1 MRQKSSLIKNKEA
14 IKSMRSACGI
24 SSQLHTLSMTGAVVG
39 LTEKQL
45 AEKISRIYKTT
56 EAGSWAYPMLVG
68 AGSRTTIIHAAP
80 TNKKIK
86 NDELVLIDMG
96 VKYKGF
102 ASDITRTWPA
112 GKKFTKEQKT
122 VYEIVLKAQKEVI
135 KATKPGE
142 TLTGLHALSREILL
156 DGLLR
161 HKIIKK
167 DELGDVFPHKTSH
180 WIGRLVH
187 DACPYFNEDE
197 SAVKLEAGMLFTVEP
212 GLYLKNRKDKYN
224 DIGIRIEDVALVT
237 ENGCEIISNVA
248 KEVEEIEALRAY

>member
-14 IKSMRSACGI
+14 IKAMRTACGI
-24 SSQLHTLSMTGAVVG
+24 SSQLHMLSMTGAVVG
-39 LTEKQL
+39 LTEKEL
-45 AEKISRIYKTT
+45 AQKISRVYETT

-68 AGSRTTIIHAAP
+68 AGSRTTIIHAKP
-80 TNKKIK
+80 TQKKIK
-86 NDELVLIDMG
+86 DGELVLIDMG

-112 GKKFTKEQKT
+112 GKKFSKEQKT
-122 VYEIVLKAQKEVI
+122 IYDIVLKAQKEVI

-142 TLTGLHALSREILL
+142 TLTGLHALAKEILL
-156 DGLLR
+156 EELLR
-161 HKIIKK
+161 HKVISK
-167 DELGDVFPHKTSH
+167 DQLSEVFPHKTSH

-197 SAVKLEAGMLFTVEP
+197 TAVKLEAGMLFTVEP

-224 DIGIRIEDVALVT
+224 SIGIRIEDVVLVT
-237 ENGCEIISNVA
+237 EDGCEVISSVA
-248 KEVEEIEALRAY
+248 KEVDEIEELRAY

>member
-1 MRQKSSLIKNKEA
+1 MLQKSSLIKNKEA
-14 IKSMRSACGI
+14 VKAMRTACGI
-24 SSQLHTLSMTGAVVG
+24 SSGLHTLSMTGAVVG
-39 LTEKQL
+39 LSEKQL
-45 AEKISRIYKTT
+45 AEKISRVYETT
-56 EAGSWAYPMLVG
+56 NAGSWAYPMLVG
-68 AGSRTTIIHAAP
+68 AGARTTIIHAQP
-80 TNKKIK
+80 TQKKIK
-86 NDELVLIDMG
+86 DDELVLIDMG

-135 KATKPGE
+135 KASKPGE
-142 TLTGLHALSREILL
+142 TLTGLHSLSRELL
-156 DGLLR
+156 LEGLLR

-167 DELGDVFPHKTSH
+167 DELNEVFPHKTSH

-212 GLYLKNRKDKYN
+212 GLYFKNRKDKYN
-224 DIGIRIEDVALVT
+224 GIGVRVEDVVLVT
-237 ENGCEIISNVA
+237 EDGCEVISSVA
-248 KEVEEIEALRAY
+248 KEVDEIEELRAY